1 MQKVRYRIGF
11 NNLYIKFQVL
21 FHSSFIIAFNL
32 SFTLLITIDARYF
45 SLRNWFFYIQLYK
58 YILQTTQRLQTVTLN
73 FNYQLYFKSFKDIL
87 ESGIDSRG
95 FLRQELRNQI
105 GKQFC
110 LRTGMLGVGRHEVP
124 P

>member
-1 MQKVRYRIGF
+1 MQKVRYRICF

-58 YILQTTQRLQTVTLN
+58 FILQPTRRLQTSTQN
-73 FNYQLYFKSFKDIL
+73 FN
-87 ESGIDSRG
+87 
-95 FLRQELRNQI
+95 
-105 GKQFC
+105 
-110 LRTGMLGVGRHEVP
+110 
-124 P
+124 